1 VAPAPQGSR
10 QPTFYYDLGSPSC
23 YLVAECVLGALP
35 VVPEWEPV
43 QASALGIELRESD
56 RDVVARRV
64 AELGLQ
70 PLRWPDPCP
79 PDTTTATLTAA
90 YAKRIGRAVAFSLAA
105 FRQAFAGGRD
115 LGSED
120 TVLLAAAASEMHPAA
135 VLKGITLRATIDALA
150 EAHDRARMAGVD
162 RLPAIAVGARVFT
175 GEAALEHAAET
186 LGALREGGR

>member
-1 VAPAPQGSR
+1 MALSPQDPV

-43 QASALGIELRESD
+43 QASALGIALREPG
-56 RDVVARRV
+56 REVVARRV

-70 PLRWPDPCP
+70 PLRWPDPWP
-79 PDTTTATLTAA
+79 PDATMATLTAA

-115 LGSED
+115 IGSED

-135 VLKGITLRATIDALA
+135 VLKGITLRSTIDALA
-150 EAHDRARMAGVD
+150 EAHARARAAGVR
-162 RLPAIAVGARVFT
+162 RLPAIAVGERVYA
-175 GEAALEHAAET
+175 GERALEGAAEA
-186 LGALREGGR
+186 LGAVREGGR